1 MNLFELFVKIGV
13 DDQASNNLSNITD
26 KLGNGLKT
34 AAKIGTAAVSAAAAG
49 ISALTKAA
57 VDNYAEYEQL
67 VGGVETLFKDSADT
81 LMQYAD
87 NAYKTAGLSAN
98 EYMSTVTS
106 FSASLIQ
113 SLGGNTKEAVE
124 YAQMAITDMAD
135 NANKMGSSI
144 ESIQV
149 AYQGFAKQQYNLL
162 DNLKLGYGGTQKE
175 MYRLLQDAQ
184 KIDETFDAVFYID
197 EQGHLT
203 AQYADIVEAIHIV
216 QTEMGITGTTA
227 LEASETISGSVAS
240 MKSAWQNLITGIADE
255 NANFDVLIS
264 NFVESVGTAADNI
277 LPRIEKTLGG
287 IGQLIEKLAPIII
300 EKLPSVVETVI
311 PSLLSAA
318 VQMVDSVVGIT
329 PSLVGEIV
337 LALIDSAPL
346 LIESGIALIDSLI
359 QAFTDSKDT
368 LVDGAFQIVDMLIVA
383 IGDLLPDL
391 VVLGGDL
398 LISIIDGIIENLPT
412 LVETALT
419 LIEKLASGV
428 TQYLPELS
436 ETIIGLL
443 EYIVSVLT
451 DDKNLDVIL
460 DSALAIMLALAGFI
474 VDVLPELVDAAT
486 QIIVKLVEYLF
497 EPDNMEKLGQG
508 ALDIV
513 LALAEAL
520 IKSAGSILGGVGKII
535 STITDAIANTDWK
548 KTGEDIVNAIWDG
561 LKEMWKNVTKWF
573 DNNLDNIVGGFED
586 AVNTIKRLLGL
597 EVEET
602 SNTNAGVTAYSPS
615 GTGMG
620 YQTYS
625 RDANRDKVAGVVI
638 NQNIYSQAQSAADL
652 AQETQWEANRAWITQ
667 SAR

>member
-13 DDQASNNLSNITD
+13 DDQASNNLSKITD

-49 ISALTKAA
+49 IAALTKAA

-67 VGGVETLFKDSADT
+67 VGGAELMFGEAFKTVER
-81 LMQYAD
+81 
-87 NAYKTAGLSAN
+87 NAQEAYSTVQMSQNEYLKQVNGFATGLKTA
-98 EYMSTVTS
+98 
-106 FSASLIQ
+106 
-113 SLGGNTKEAVE
+113 LGGNEKAAADLAHQIVKAEADIIAATGNTAENV
-124 YAQMAITDMAD
+124 Q
-135 NANKMGSSI
+135 NAFNGIMRSN
-144 ESIQV
+144 
-149 AYQGFAKQQYNLL
+149 FTML
-162 DNLKLGYGGTQKE
+162 DNLQIGITPTKE
-175 MYRLLQDAQ
+175 GFQEV
-184 KIDETFDAVFYID
+184 IDKVNEWNKANGEATNYQMGNLADMQSALIDYID
-197 EQGHLT
+197 MVGYSG
-203 AQYADIVEAIHIV
+203 YASAEAA
-216 QTEMGITGTTA
+216 G
-227 LEASETISGSVAS
+227 TISGSVAS
-240 MKSAWQNLITGIADE
+240 MKSAWQNLVTGIADE
-255 NANFDVLIS
+255 NAKFDVLIS

-329 PSLVGEIV
+329 PTLVGEIV

-368 LVDGAFQIVDMLIVA
+368 LVDGAFQIIDMLIVA

-436 ETIIGLL
+436 ETLIGLL

-474 VDVLPELVDAAT
+474 VDVLPELIDAT
-486 QIIVKLVEYLF
+486 VQIITKLVEYLL

-520 IKSAGSILGGVGKII
+520 IKSAGSILGGVGEII
-535 STITDAIANTDWK
+535 STITDAIENTDWK

-586 AVNTIKRLLGL
+586 AINTIKRLLGL

-620 YQTYS
+620 YKTYS

>member
-1 MNLFELFVKIGV
+1 MARLIE
-13 DDQASNNLSNITD
+13 D
-26 KLGNGLKT
+26 
-34 AAKIGTAAVSAAAAG
+34 AAKLS
-49 ISALTKAA
+49 
-57 VDNYAEYEQL
+57 
-67 VGGVETLFKDSADT
+67 DT
-81 LMQYAD
+81 
-87 NAYKTAGLSAN
+87 
-98 EYMSTVTS
+98 V
-106 FSASLIQ
+106 
-113 SLGGNTKEAVE
+113 
-124 YAQMAITDMAD
+124 
-135 NANKMGSSI
+135 
-144 ESIQV
+144 
-149 AYQGFAKQQYNLL
+149 
-162 DNLKLGYGGTQKE
+162 
-175 MYRLLQDAQ
+175 DAQ
-184 KIDETFDAVFYID
+184 DMSFAN
-197 EQGHLT
+197 
-203 AQYADIVEAIHIV
+203 IVKAINVV

-240 MKSAWQNLITGIADE
+240 MKSAWQNLVTGIADE

-264 NFVESVGTAADNI
+264 NFVDSVGTAADNI

-368 LVDGAFQIVDMLIVA
+368 LVDGAFQIINMLIVA

-474 VDVLPELVDAAT
+474 VDVLPELVDATT
-486 QIIVKLVEYLF
+486 QIIVKLVEYLL

-586 AVNTIKRLLGL
+586 AINTIKRLLGL
-597 EVEET
+597 EVEAT

-625 RDANRDKVAGVVI
+625 RDANRDKVAGVII

>member
-1 MNLFELFVKIGV
+1 M
-13 DDQASNNLSNITD
+13 
-26 KLGNGLKT
+26 
-34 AAKIGTAAVSAAAAG
+34 
-49 ISALTKAA
+49 
-57 VDNYAEYEQL
+57 
-67 VGGVETLFKDSADT
+67 
-81 LMQYAD
+81 
-87 NAYKTAGLSAN
+87 
-98 EYMSTVTS
+98 
-106 FSASLIQ
+106 
-113 SLGGNTKEAVE
+113 
-124 YAQMAITDMAD
+124 
-135 NANKMGSSI
+135 
-144 ESIQV
+144 
-149 AYQGFAKQQYNLL
+149 
-162 DNLKLGYGGTQKE
+162 YGGTKTEMQRLINDANAVKE
-175 MYRLLQDAQ
+175 ANGEMADLS
-184 KIDETFDAVFYID
+184 IDSFAN
-197 EQGHLT
+197 
-203 AQYADIVEAIHIV
+203 IVEAIHIV

-240 MKSAWQNLITGIADE
+240 MKSAWQNLVTGIADE

-329 PSLVGEIV
+329 PTLVGEIV

-368 LVDGAFQIVDMLIVA
+368 LVDGAFQIINMLIVA

-436 ETIIGLL
+436 ETLIGLL

-460 DSALAIMLALAGFI
+460 DSALAIMLALAEFI
-474 VDVLPELVDAAT
+474 VDVLPELYDAAVK
-486 QIIVKLVEYLF
+486 IIVKLVEYLF

-520 IKSAGSILGGVGKII
+520 IKSAGSILGGVGEII
-535 STITDAIANTDWK
+535 STITDAIENTDWK
-548 KTGEDIVNAIWDG
+548 KTGENIVNAIWDG
-561 LKEMWKNVTKWF
+561 LKEMWENVTKWF

-586 AVNTIKRLLGL
+586 AVNTIKRLLGF
-597 EVEET
+597 ET
-602 SNTNAGVTAYSPS
+602 ESDGKIDASALYRPEASAINT
-615 GTGMG
+615 
-620 YQTYS
+620 QTWGKTEDLL
-625 RDANRDKVAGVVI
+625 RGAGVVI

>member
-1 MNLFELFVKIGV
+1 MQRLIN
-13 DDQASNNLSNITD
+13 DAN
-26 KLGNGLKT
+26 
-34 AAKIGTAAVSAAAAG
+34 AV
-49 ISALTKAA
+49 
-57 VDNYAEYEQL
+57 
-67 VGGVETLFKDSADT
+67 
-81 LMQYAD
+81 
-87 NAYKTAGLSAN
+87 
-98 EYMSTVTS
+98 
-106 FSASLIQ
+106 
-113 SLGGNTKEAVE
+113 KEANGE
-124 YAQMAITDMAD
+124 MAD
-135 NANKMGSSI
+135 LSIDSFAN
-144 ESIQV
+144 
-149 AYQGFAKQQYNLL
+149 
-162 DNLKLGYGGTQKE
+162 
-175 MYRLLQDAQ
+175 
-184 KIDETFDAVFYID
+184 
-197 EQGHLT
+197 
-203 AQYADIVEAIHIV
+203 IVEAIHIV

-240 MKSAWQNLITGIADE
+240 MKSAWQNLVTGIADE

-329 PSLVGEIV
+329 PTLVGEIV

-368 LVDGAFQIVDMLIVA
+368 LVDGAFQIINMLIVA

-436 ETIIGLL
+436 ETLIGLL

-460 DSALAIMLALAGFI
+460 DSALAIMLALAEFI
-474 VDVLPELVDAAT
+474 VDVLPELYDAAVK
-486 QIIVKLVEYLF
+486 IIVKLVEYLF

-520 IKSAGSILGGVGKII
+520 IKSAGSILGGVGEII
-535 STITDAIANTDWK
+535 STITDAIENTDWK
-548 KTGEDIVNAIWDG
+548 KTGENIVNAIWDG
-561 LKEMWKNVTKWF
+561 LKEMWENVTKWF

-586 AVNTIKRLLGL
+586 AVNTIKRLLGF
-597 EVEET
+597 ET
-602 SNTNAGVTAYSPS
+602 ESDGKIDASALYRPEASAINT
-615 GTGMG
+615 
-620 YQTYS
+620 QTWGKTEDLL
-625 RDANRDKVAGVVI
+625 RGAGVVI

>member
-1 MNLFELFVKIGV
+1 MGF
-13 DDQASNNLSNITD
+13 
-26 KLGNGLKT
+26 
-34 AAKIGTAAVSAAAAG
+34 
-49 ISALTKAA
+49 
-57 VDNYAEYEQL
+57 
-67 VGGVETLFKDSADT
+67 GG
-81 LMQYAD
+81 
-87 NAYKTAGLSAN
+87 
-98 EYMSTVTS
+98 
-106 FSASLIQ
+106 
-113 SLGGNTKEAVE
+113 TKEEMSRLIAE
-124 YAQMAITDMAD
+124 AA
-135 NANKMGSSI
+135 
-144 ESIQV
+144 
-149 AYQGFAKQQYNLL
+149 LL
-162 DNLKLGYGGTQKE
+162 DDSV
-175 MYRLLQDAQ
+175 DASSMA
-184 KIDETFDAVFYID
+184 FDN
-197 EQGHLT
+197 
-203 AQYADIVEAIHIV
+203 IVKAIHAV

-227 LEASETISGSVAS
+227 KEASETISGSVAS
-240 MKSAWQNLITGIADE
+240 MKSAWQNLLTAIADE
-255 NANFDVLIS
+255 QSEWYPVIDA
-264 NFVESVGTAADNI
+264 FVESVSTAAKNI
-277 LPRIEKTLGG
+277 LPVFEVALEG
-287 IGQLIEKLAPIII
+287 IGLLIEDLAPIII
-300 EKLPSVVETVI
+300 EKLPTVVETVI

-318 VQMVDSVVGIT
+318 VRMVDSVAGIT

-368 LVDGAFQIVDMLIVA
+368 LVDGAFQIINMLIVA

-398 LISIIDGIIENLPT
+398 LMSIIDGIIENLPT

-436 ETIIGLL
+436 ETLIGLL

-460 DSALAIMLALAGFI
+460 DSALAIMIALAGFI
-474 VDVLPELVDAAT
+474 VDVLPELVDAT
-486 QIIVKLVEYLF
+486 VQIITKLVEYLL

-513 LALAEAL
+513 LALSEAL

-535 STITDAIANTDWK
+535 STITDAIENTDWK

-561 LKEMWKNVTKWF
+561 LKEMWENVTKWF

-586 AVNTIKRLLGL
+586 AVNTIKRLLGIAT
-597 EVEET
+597 ET
-602 SNTNAGVTAYSPS
+602 KATI
-615 GTGMG
+615 
-620 YQTYS
+620 
-625 RDANRDKVAGVVI
+625 DANALYGKTASAISTQTWNKTEDLLRSGGVVI